1 MRPDLVVVSAPSLQL
16 FRRVCKR
23 QEPVGVQT
31 LGPEAAVEGLDEGIV
46 GRLAGPAEVEGDAV
60 GIGPEVRVTGSRS
73 LLFRL
78 GNLSGEL

>member
-23 QEPVGVQT
+23 QEPVSVQA

-46 GRLAGPAEVEGDAV
+46 SRLAGPAEVQGDA
-60 GIGPEVRVTGSRS
+60 IGLPPFGDPVSMLVHGG
-73 LLFRL
+73 F
-78 GNLSGEL
+78 